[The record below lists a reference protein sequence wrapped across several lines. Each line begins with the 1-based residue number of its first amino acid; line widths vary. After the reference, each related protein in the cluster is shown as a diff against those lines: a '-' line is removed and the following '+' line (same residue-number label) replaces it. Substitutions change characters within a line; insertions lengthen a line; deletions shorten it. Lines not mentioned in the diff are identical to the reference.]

1 MHHDKPVYAQKYSA
15 RLLGG
20 KRSTHF
26 PFIIALSTEDYERYR
41 ALMSAYIPDISILVQ
56 FAIASMVLA
65 ITPGPDMALF
75 VGRALQWGRSAGF
88 ACLFGAMTG
97 IVIHTSLVA
106 LGLAALLKTAPI
118 AFLALKIIGALYL
131 IWLALDAIRNGS
143 AFNVDERK
151 KSKPRTLWQH
161 YFTGLGINI
170 LNPKIAMF
178 FLTFLPQ
185 FVSSTDPYAAGKL
198 LFLGGFF
205 LIVSLPIV
213 IPMIVLA
220 DSFSKFLKASPK
232 IMRAMDWCF
241 AGVFSTFAVKLLLA
255 QNR

>member
-1 MHHDKPVYAQKYSA
+1 
-15 RLLGG
+15 
-20 KRSTHF
+20 
-26 PFIIALSTEDYERYR
+26 
-41 ALMSAYIPDISILVQ
+41 MSAYIPEMSILIQ
-56 FAIASMVLA
+56 FAIASMLLA

-75 VGRALQWGRSAGF
+75 VGRALQSGKTAGF

-97 IVIHTSLVA
+97 IVVHTSLVA

-118 AFLALKIIGALYL
+118 AFLGLKIVGAIYL
-131 IWLALDAIRNGS
+131 IWLAYDAIRNGS
-143 AFNVDERK
+143 AFNVDESK
-151 KSKPRTLWQH
+151 KIKERTLWQH

-198 LFLGGFF
+198 LFLGAFF
-205 LIVSLPIV
+205 LIVSLPFV

-220 DSFSKFLKASPK
+220 DTFSRFLKASPK
-232 IMRAMDWCF
+232 IMRGLDWCF
-241 AGVFSTFAVKLLLA
+241 AGVFSTFAIKLLLA